1 MIEKD
6 LTIRNRLGLHV
17 RPCNQL
23 AELCRKHRSQVT
35 VVKDGVVA
43 NGSSILDLLILC
55 AGQGTTLRF
64 TVVGE
69 DEAETMAAIEALV
82 NGNFGEE

>member
-6 LTIRNRLGLHV
+6 LTIRNCQGLHV
-17 RPCNQL
+17 RPCNLL
-23 AELCRKHRSQVT
+23 AELCRKYRSHVT

-43 NGSSILDLLILC
+43 DGDSLLDLLILC

-64 TVVGE
+64 TVSGE
-69 DEAETMAAIEALV
+69 DEKETMAAIEALV
-82 NGNFGEE
+82 AGNFGEE